1 MGLRD
6 RRRHRKA
13 LKQRADASAA
23 TAEAVSSLGD
33 AVGRF
38 TSSTTRYLGL
48 STSRALDDLGSAPAL
63 RTAKARV
70 GGASDRAGKVA
81 ETAKRKTSRWLTVA
95 TLLGFVAVAKK
106 VREQPVPPEAHD
118 PGRDDAPTSAT

>member
-13 LKQRADASAA
+13 AKQRADASAA
-23 TAEAVSSLGD
+23 TGEAVSELSD

-38 TSSTTRYLGL
+38 TASTTRYLGL
-48 STSRALDDLGSAPAL
+48 TTSRALDDLGSNPAV
-63 RTAKARV
+63 RKARDRV
-70 GGASDRAGKVA
+70 DGASSRAGHAAK
-81 ETAKRKTSRWLTVA
+81 TAKRKTSRWMTIATV
-95 TLLGFVAVAKK
+95 LGFVAVAKK

-118 PGRDDAPTSAT
+118 PGRDEPTT